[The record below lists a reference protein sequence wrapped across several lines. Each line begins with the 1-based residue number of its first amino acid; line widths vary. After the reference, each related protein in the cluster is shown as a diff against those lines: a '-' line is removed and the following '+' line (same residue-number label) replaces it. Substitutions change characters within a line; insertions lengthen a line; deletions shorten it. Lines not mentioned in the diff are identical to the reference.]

1 MDDSSNIYSF
11 LNDIHKYFYYSMYLK
26 TKEIFFYFYSIILFI
41 FFLEY
46 FIIFDTNI
54 KNFASS
60 FILPNHLTNM

>member
-1 MDDSSNIYSF
+1 
-11 LNDIHKYFYYSMYLK
+11 MYLE

-54 KNFASS
+54 KNFVSS

>member
-1 MDDSSNIYSF
+1 
-11 LNDIHKYFYYSMYLK
+11 MYLE